1 MSTTKSAKAFRN
13 AKLCGNGRDSRI
25 SSSVCSTSNQIQIKQ
40 VLYCNRSFTGHS
52 SATRCFQQPRS
63 KSNDD
68 GPYSSTGQQ
77 PQQHVKLNRWVFKI
91 PLKPFQP
98 LTNIYNA
105 FFASSC
111 SDNSR
116 VLLYNTPKFDS
127 NIIERNK
134 QNSGI
139 PFLYIWNE
147 CTAAAGGVCFLLL
160 ATDTAVWLSLA
171 VSRPPFGG
179 CCFVQK
185 VCNPEKHCATN
196 RIGCSNNFRIRSVA
210 GYAQFLA
217 QKTSSLPLRLGRISS
232 QIG

>member
-1 MSTTKSAKAFRN
+1 M
-13 AKLCGNGRDSRI
+13 
-25 SSSVCSTSNQIQIKQ
+25 CSTSNQIQIKQ

-68 GPYSSTGQQ
+68 GTYSSTGQQ

-147 CTAAAGGVCFLLL
+147 CTAAAAGGVFSV
-160 ATDTAVWLSLA
+160 ARHGYGSLA
-171 VSRPPFGG
+171 VARRVPPTFWGLLL
-179 CCFVQK
+179 
-185 VCNPEKHCATN
+185 
-196 RIGCSNNFRIRSVA
+196 CS
-210 GYAQFLA
+210 
-217 QKTSSLPLRLGRISS
+217 KSLQPGKALRNKSNWLF
-232 QIG
+232 Q

>member
-1 MSTTKSAKAFRN
+1 MSTTKSAKAFCN

-147 CTAAAGGVCFLLL
+147 CTAAAAGGVFFI
-160 ATDTAVWLSLA
+160 ARHGYGSLA
-171 VSRPPFGG
+171 VGSPCPAHLLGAVALF
-179 CCFVQK
+179 K
-185 VCNPEKHCATN
+185 KSAT
-196 RIGCSNNFRIRSVA
+196 RKSI
-210 GYAQFLA
+210 AQQIELVVPI
-217 QKTSSLPLRLGRISS
+217 TSE
-232 QIG
+232 